1 MMPKYAKLVHN
12 EQKNK
17 IFSKFHN
24 LIRKIQRNIQ
34 NNIYNDIAKIKTD
47 IQSIPNQCIEFI
59 IKNKLI
65 LTDDLEKYNNMATC
79 FKKINQDI
87 PRHILFQFFPMVG
100 AIENTIKGI

>member
-1 MMPKYAKLVHN
+1 MNMIRKNSKKIHSKIVSLLLQRHFPEKYGIDKITQDMPKYAKLVHN

-65 LTDDLEKYNNMATC
+65 LTGDLE
-79 FKKINQDI
+79 
-87 PRHILFQFFPMVG
+87 
-100 AIENTIKGI
+100 